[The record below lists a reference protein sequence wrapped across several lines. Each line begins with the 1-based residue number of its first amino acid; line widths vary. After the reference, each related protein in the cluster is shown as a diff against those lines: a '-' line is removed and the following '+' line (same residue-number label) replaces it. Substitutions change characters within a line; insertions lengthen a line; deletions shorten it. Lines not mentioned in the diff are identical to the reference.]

1 MSDKTTKS
9 HITLRLFSC
18 VLFLYTQKQL
28 DGKRQLSKNRQAYE
42 TKRLKV
48 MVKKKRDFFLE
59 LS

>member
-9 HITLRLFSC
+9 HITLRLSSC

-28 DGKRQLSKNRQAYE
+28 DGKRQLSKNRQVYE

-48 MVKKKRDFFLE
+48 MVKKKKEIF
-59 LS
+59 S